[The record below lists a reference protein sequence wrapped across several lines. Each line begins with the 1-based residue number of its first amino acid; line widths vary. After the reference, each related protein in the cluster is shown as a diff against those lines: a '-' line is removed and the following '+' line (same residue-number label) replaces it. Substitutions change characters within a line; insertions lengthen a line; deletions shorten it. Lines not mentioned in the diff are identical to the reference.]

1 VDDECIYLRL
11 LRGLGF
17 AFGFDP
23 AAAFLEV
30 FAAAFGTGVV
40 DFVFSAGFG
49 CVRGGSTAGVAGFGG
64 IASLENRGSKSS
76 RVFPPPAG

>member
-1 VDDECIYLRL
+1 MYYLRL

-30 FAAAFGTGVV
+30 FAVDFGTGVV
-40 DFVFSAGFG
+40 VFVLRVGCGCAAGG
-49 CVRGGSTAGVAGFGG
+49 AAGFGG

-76 RVFPPPAG
+76 RIASW

>member
-1 VDDECIYLRL
+1 MYYLRL

-23 AAAFLEV
+23 AEAFLKGV
-30 FAAAFGTGVV
+30 AAFGTGVV
-40 DFVFSAGFG
+40 DFVFRAGFG
-49 CVRGGSTAGVAGFGG
+49 CVGGCTAGCASGFGG

-76 RVFPPPAG
+76 RIASW

>member
-1 VDDECIYLRL
+1 MDDECIYFRL

-30 FAAAFGTGVV
+30 FAATFGSGVV
-40 DFVFSAGFG
+40 DFVFRAGFG
-49 CVRGGSTAGVAGFGG
+49 CVRGGSAGGAAGFGG
-64 IASLENRGSKSS
+64 IVSLENRGSKSS
-76 RVFPPPAG
+76 RIASW

>member
-1 VDDECIYLRL
+1 MYYLRL

-17 AFGFDP
+17 AFDFDP

-30 FAAAFGTGVV
+30 FAAAFGTGIV
-40 DFVFSAGFG
+40 DFVF
-49 CVRGGSTAGVAGFGG
+49 TAGCGGVGGCAAGGAAGFGG

-76 RVFPPPAG
+76 RVAS